1 MTDHRALLVK
11 YMAHVADFEGTTYV
25 REDWQH
31 DGRIKFTDEE
41 HAELLVL
48 SRESERVR

>member
-1 MTDHRALLVK
+1 MDYRALLVR

-25 REDWQH
+25 CEDWQH

-41 HAELLVL
+41 RAVLLAL
-48 SRESERVR
+48 SRESEKVP